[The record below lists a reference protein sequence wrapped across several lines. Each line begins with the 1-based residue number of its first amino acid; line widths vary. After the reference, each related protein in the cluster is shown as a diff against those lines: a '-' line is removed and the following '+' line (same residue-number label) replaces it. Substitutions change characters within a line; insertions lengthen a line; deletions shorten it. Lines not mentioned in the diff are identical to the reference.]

1 MEALRAVNRS
11 ISTPGLLATVL
22 DENRIQTVLA
32 TPPLSPPLNE
42 DRTNFNSLMAGINRD
57 GKVLD
62 IFAVGADTEPHSRL
76 VLWDEGTDRSVNVVA
91 RLRGDLG
98 RVRRGSFG
106 GMTLIM
112 ILSPTCEQG
121 TKRVLAPIVLAE
133 GTGDTLFD
141 SGRRPS
147 TVSSD
152 STRQVGIVSNE
163 DVAPTILDFFGVPI
177 PAEMNGSVID
187 VVDQAPLLKLEY
199 QPPPF
204 ERYERYLAQ
213 RRMYVPIGT
222 GAGIAVTLFGFAC
235 VALIWLRRRVPRIA
249 RVVGPWLALATP
261 ALAIGLLAA
270 GNLRTLNYTT
280 VLPFVIG
287 VTVVL
292 PVAALTSRRNGV
304 LRPPA
309 LLGAA
314 VLVFFAAEALLGWPA
329 TLHTFIGGTALD
341 GARFYGLPNVFIGL
355 LLGSGLYLASVL
367 RPYTGFVLLVGIGLF
382 CGFPSLGANFGA
394 AVTLFAAAGLWLALS
409 PRRGF
414 GIRGLAIT
422 MATVVAGTALVLI
435 ANALAPAATHITG
448 FVEEGGGRPGGLV
461 DTFLNRLGIGW
472 DLLMR
477 NPFAF
482 VPVVGVLACLWLV
495 LRPPRPIRVGLER
508 YPHWRTALLV
518 IILGSMVAYLVNDT
532 GPAAAGLGFGLAIGG
547 LFYVPLAEEPVKME
561 R

>member
-1 MEALRAVNRS
+1 MVFIVDDLSLERLLVSREVRSLAHAGGAALLGPGTPVDRALTGSFEPQPRTNLGG
-11 ISTPGLLATVL
+11 PGVFVAAPY
-22 DENRIQTVLA
+22 DPEA
-32 TPPLSPPLNE
+32 TPE
-42 DRTNFNSLMAGINRD
+42 EI
-57 GKVLD
+57 GKQ
-62 IFAVGADTEPHSRL
+62 IERAASITA
-76 VLWDEGTDRSVNVVA
+76 GTDPSGLMVVVVGGSTSPSM
-91 RLRGDLG
+91 LRQRDEL
-98 RVRRGSFG
+98 
-106 GMTLIM
+106 L
-112 ILSPTCEQG
+112 
-121 TKRVLAPIVLAE
+121 PIVLAS
-133 GTGDTLFD
+133 GDIREIFSLSGPARTLT
-141 SGRRPS
+141 SAS
-147 TVSSD
+147 TNRDGVV
-152 STRQVGIVSNE
+152 TAE
-163 DVAPTILDFFGVPI
+163 DVPVTILNFLRKPI
-177 PAEMNGSVID
+177 RGAVGGAPIEL
-187 VVDQAPLLKLEY
+187 VDEE
-199 QPPPF
+199 PPF
-204 ERYERYLAQ
+204 ETHQRYLAQ

-222 GAGIAVTLFGFAC
+222 GAAIAVTLFGFGC
-235 VALIWLRRRVPRIA
+235 VALIWLRRRIPRIA
-249 RVVGPWLALATP
+249 RTVGPWLALATP

-270 GNLRTLNYTT
+270 GNLRTLNYAT

-287 VTVVL
+287 VTIVL
-292 PVAALTSRRNGV
+292 PVAALSSRRNGV

-409 PRRGF
+409 KQRGF
-414 GIRGLAIT
+414 RIRGLAIT
-422 MATVVAGTALVLI
+422 AGTLIAGTALVLI

-448 FVEEGGGRPGGLV
+448 FVEEGGGGPGGILQA
-461 DTFLNRLGIGW
+461 FLDRLGIGW

-495 LRPPRPIRVGLER
+495 LRPPRPIRESLDR
-508 YPHWRTALLV
+508 YPQWRTALLV
-518 IILGSMVAYLVNDT
+518 IVLGSIVAYFVNDT